1 MQASGKSAL
10 QYLKLFFLASF
21 EQGNLTEQ
29 TARVSLM
36 ARPTSTWC
44 TDMYQCLQASDSVA
58 PQEKLRTWLR
68 QKYEVLCGHLLEMLY
83 MQADKALQVVL
94 GFDFHKAC

>member
-21 EQGNLTEQ
+21 EHGNLTEQ

-36 ARPTSTWC
+36 TTTIPEANIVYYHVQMP
-44 TDMYQCLQASDSVA
+44 A
-58 PQEKLRTWLR
+58 
-68 QKYEVLCGHLLEMLY
+68 
-83 MQADKALQVVL
+83 
-94 GFDFHKAC
+94 GF